1 MTPLLLLAATT
12 VATPANASTTPHSA
26 RHDDAPALPYRLTPS
41 ATTAFGV
48 THAKFVNQLVGVRF
62 DYRFGPS
69 FSFGGIVSYAN
80 LKGKEGRVSNV
91 LPEVTLGYRIGVSER
106 FGIPL
111 RYSLGFLPK
120 NGPTMRLGAGF
131 DIGFSDSISIELTPL
146 ESMLWVARDAPEVSF
161 DGTLALAIAW

>member
-12 VATPANASTTPHSA
+12 VATPDASTTRHSA
-26 RHDDAPALPYRLTPS
+26 GHDDTPALPYRLTPS

-48 THAKFVNQLVGVRF
+48 THAKFVNQLVGLRF
-62 DYRFGPS
+62 DYRFGPR
-69 FSFGGIVSYAN
+69 FSFGGVVSYAN
-80 LKGKEGRVSNV
+80 LKGKDGRVSNM
-91 LPEVTLGYRIGVSER
+91 LPEVTLGYRIGISDR

-120 NGPTMRLGAGF
+120 NGPTMRLGAGL
-131 DIGFSDSISIELTPL
+131 DIGLSDSVSLELTPL
-146 ESMLWVARDAPEVSF
+146 ESMLWVTRDAPEVSF